1 MSNPYSIC
9 MLYYLY
15 TERDGVTKEQATV
28 QDVHHEYLCYFGK
41 HFFLEKQNFNSFV
54 SRMKPNIFLVNLLFS
69 SFLVL

>member
-15 TERDGVTKEQATV
+15 TERAGLTKEQATV
-28 QDVHHEYLCYFGK
+28 QDVHQGYLCYFGK
-41 HFFLEKQNFNSFV
+41 KKILEKLSFNSFV
-54 SRMKPNIFLVNLLFS
+54 SRMKPNILLVNLLFA